1 MNSNMQLKKAL
12 RASVVRF
19 CYLVH
24 GATGIFL
31 TVYLEQNSLYWFI
44 SILVLVYMIEMYVT
58 FSFKEDGEWK
68 WFFPLVLIY
77 LATVLPVVWILEI
90 SLLDF
95 RIELQKRLNLTT
107 CIVMPTLELDSN
119 KKLMSLCNFTDLAL
133 PDNEKEYSAGCCV
146 VFLRENF
153 CRCFSCIQI
162 TYSMKL
168 SISTIYQQTLML
180 ILILG
185 RWLLPKGGLTRD
197 ELSQLLLVYIGM
209 AADMLEFSSETLKL
223 EKIACNRSIYVPILA
238 VWSWSLLQFTLG
250 LTSTKRR
257 RRTLIMTG
265 EETDRWTRHLR
276 NISTIFCGTA
286 LWALMT
292 DVILQDGPYLI
303 MRLYLLFALSLQ
315 DQSLVFFTC
324 KNALLLIL
332 QFYRLYV
339 VMTETTQRAT
349 SRHQRVGM
357 VLRHTRGHRDGLG
370 LRRRKKAR
378 SKQCIRDSGTDL
390 QERNYKCA
398 VASISQDI
406 TILN

>member
-133 PDNEKEYSAGCCV
+133 PDNEK
-146 VFLRENF
+146 
-153 CRCFSCIQI
+153 I